1 MPGPHLKVGWLAIML
16 TVTGCAGEPTPAQPA
31 AAPAILVEAPT
42 PTAAPPPALPWPAG
56 PDCRATLAAVA
67 ALPPTARGRLE
78 PTAAPLAVTVL
89 DGGAVLP
96 ADAALA
102 ALQWDLP
109 VATDGRDDAPCL
121 VLVDRTATA
130 RAAARQ
136 LLAHDVVRSTYRRGS
151 RSIANPEHAEL
162 RRSLRELDDEDGV
175 EVLATGDPGL
185 DLIGLLAGGVLD
197 GIDRFQRG
205 SAEKQTRAALAATPA
220 SLEQVVWEPYT
231 YEVTTVEA
239 ARSGILRAALVDR
252 RLGLAWPV
260 ERPMRETHRFGVA
273 AGQNVKDRQL
283 LERSGRRSRRRRG
296 RDGVGTRRP
305 AAVPDRAGRP
315 AGGSA
320 RGWRGARCAGP
331 RRRLGHDPAAPGRG
345 ALRDRRRRSGYVDGH
360 ARPRPDHALATHQLG
375 RAAGHGGRGAPLPA
389 GHPGG
394 ALRADQASAA
404 QPRSRHKPPIG
415 VTSANAAGAPNASA

>member
-1 MPGPHLKVGWLAIML
+1 MPGPHSKVGWLAIML
-16 TVTGCAGEPTPAQPA
+16 TSTGCAGEPTPAQPA

-67 ALPPTARGRLE
+67 ALPSTARGRLE

-136 LLAHDVVRSTYRRGS
+136 LLAHNVVRSTYRRGS

-283 LERSGRRSRRRRG
+283 LENPGGDLVVAADVTVWEHAGLQPSLTGLVGLLAAAPGDGVALDAPGLATAWATTPLRLAEAPSGTADAGPDMSTATLDPARIMRSRRTSSVEQLVTA
-296 RDGVGTRRP
+296 DGVRRY
-305 AAVPDRAGRP
+305 
-315 AGGSA
+315 
-320 RGWRGARCAGP
+320 
-331 RRRLGHDPAAPGRG
+331 RLVTPAAP
-345 ALRDRRRRSGYVDGH
+345 
-360 ARPRPDHALATHQLG
+360 
-375 RAAGHGGRGAPLPA
+375 
-389 GHPGG
+389 
-394 ALRADQASAA
+394 
-404 QPRSRHKPPIG
+404 
-415 VTSANAAGAPNASA
+415 